1 MADAAPQGQA
11 PAAPQSADMRGVP
24 DPVQRVQ
31 AILNAE
37 PGNTP
42 HKRTPAQAQQQPAP
56 TEQVPAQPEA
66 TPEAEAP
73 AGPNAQVEGEEAPPE
88 DAPAGA
94 EIPLDQL
101 ESITLDV
108 TVKGEDGKD
117 ITEKVSIKELR
128 EGRMRQADYSR
139 KTAELARQR
148 EQVREDTRKAVDAE
162 RVKYVTELQ
171 TMKDLVLQTAAAEL
185 GSVDWNDLAQNNA
198 FEYVRLDN
206 RRKQITQT
214 LESINAKQ
222 QETLTKH
229 QAEQKA
235 AMQEA
240 AAKART
246 QLESD
251 IPGWNDALYQSLM
264 KAGIEKFG
272 YKQEEVASWVDPRAF
287 KLLHKANLYD
297 QMQAEKTQ
305 PAAGKRV
312 VVPPKVV
319 KPGAQ
324 REVSQAQQRD
334 ANAMKQLR
342 TSGKLEDAAAVIRSR
357 LG

>member
-1 MADAAPQGQA
+1 MADGQAATAPAPQTGDQ
-11 PAAPQSADMRGVP
+11 RGVP
-24 DPVQRVQ
+24 DPVARIQ
-31 AILNAE
+31 AIIDAE
-37 PGNTP
+37 PGNSP
-42 HKRTPAQAQQQPAP
+42 HKRVPVQQAQQQPAP
-56 TEQVPAQPEA
+56 QEQEPAKPEA

-73 AGPNAQVEGEEAPPE
+73 AEQNRQVEGDEAPQE
-88 DAPAGA
+88 DAQGGT

-101 ESITLDV
+101 EAITLDV

-117 ITEKVSIKELR
+117 VTEKVSIKELR

-148 EQVREDTRKAVDAE
+148 EQVREETRKAAEAE

-171 TMKDLVLQTAAAEL
+171 TMHDLVVQTAASEL
-185 GSVDWNDLAQNNA
+185 GNVDWNDLATNNA

-206 RRKQITQT
+206 RRKQINTT
-214 LESINAKQ
+214 LESIKSKQ
-222 QETLTKH
+222 QEALTKH

-246 QLESD
+246 KLESE

-264 KAGIEKFG
+264 KAGIEKYGF
-272 YKQEEVASWVDPRAF
+272 KQEEVVSMTDPRAF
-287 KLLHKANLYD
+287 ILLHKASLYD
-297 QMQAEKTQ
+297 QGQSAKTA
-305 PAAGKRV
+305 PSPDKKV
-312 VVPPKVV
+312 VVAPKVV

-324 REVSQAQQRD
+324 REVNQAQQRD

-342 TSGKLEDAAAVIRSR
+342 TSGKIEDAAAVIRRR